1 MPITSERRF
10 YADSEP
16 APRAALA
23 SESRD
28 TGSDTAAV
36 GGAENARRLVATL
49 NVTDKG
55 AAGVLDVSLEESI
68 DGTNWDSV
76 GAFPQKNADGT
87 HRRAFDVTPGASLR
101 WAWTVAGN
109 AVVFAVE
116 DVRQY
121 A

>member
-1 MPITSERRF
+1 MPITTDRRF
-10 YADSEP
+10 YGDSDP
-16 APRAALA
+16 ASRASLDPA
-23 SESRD
+23 SRG
-28 TGSDTAAV
+28 TGSANAAT

-55 AAGVLDVSLEESI
+55 AAGVLDVSLQESI
-68 DGTNWDSV
+68 DGTNWDTV
-76 GAFPQKNADGT
+76 GAFPQKNANGT
-87 HRRAFDVTPGASLR
+87 HRKSFAVTPGASLR